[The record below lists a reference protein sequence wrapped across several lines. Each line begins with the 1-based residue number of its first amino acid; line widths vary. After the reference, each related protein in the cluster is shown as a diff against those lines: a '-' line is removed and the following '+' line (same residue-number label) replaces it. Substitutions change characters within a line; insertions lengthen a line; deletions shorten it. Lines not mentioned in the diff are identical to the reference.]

1 MKIFLKGI
9 CTLFVLAFL
18 IQSVPLTA
26 TEALIAQQTPPPV
39 QAYPVPP
46 SYYGTQAQYYYN
58 MNNPYANS
66 NAPYG
71 FYGGFYGSPP
81 PPLLL
86 KLSQTKLQRIT
97 FTDTFKID
105 KTSCR
110 SKIGSFFKE
119 VEG

>member
-81 PPLLL
+81 PPTP
-86 KLSQTKLQRIT
+86 SQA
-97 FTDTFKID
+97 FPD
-105 KTSCR
+105 KAAADNLYR
-110 SKIGSFFKE
+110 YIQNR
-119 VEG
+119 